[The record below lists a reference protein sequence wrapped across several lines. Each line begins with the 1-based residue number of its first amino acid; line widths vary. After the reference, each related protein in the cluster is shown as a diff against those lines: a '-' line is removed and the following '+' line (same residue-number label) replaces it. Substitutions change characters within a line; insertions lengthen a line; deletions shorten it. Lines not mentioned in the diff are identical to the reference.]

1 MVTVEGNKLAMTSAS
16 TAADVVLVWEMD
28 EMELCMVPLVL
39 VEDDSDEDTDIT
51 SSSFGCRCCSC
62 WSHSMIDE
70 VSVQGLGVTI
80 VMAVGFLGV
89 VADGIA
95 EAAISAEEQAC
106 NVVC

>member
-1 MVTVEGNKLAMTSAS
+1 
-16 TAADVVLVWEMD
+16 
-28 EMELCMVPLVL
+28 MELCMVPLVL